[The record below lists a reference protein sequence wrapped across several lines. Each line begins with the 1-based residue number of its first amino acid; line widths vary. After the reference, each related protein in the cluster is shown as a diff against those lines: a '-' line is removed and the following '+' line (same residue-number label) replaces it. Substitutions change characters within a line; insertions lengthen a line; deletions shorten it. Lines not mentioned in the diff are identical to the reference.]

1 MSRNMNAKV
10 REPIIDKI
18 VENIRL
24 GAPFVVACNVAG
36 ISRATF
42 RDWRIA
48 DPTIDE
54 RLKAAQGDFETT
66 HLRNIR
72 NHSAEDWKASAW
84 VLERRVPHRYAKKL
98 ILNGTR
104 IETDTGL
111 LVQVPTPDKNSASL
125 EDIATLKEELT
136 RAQEAFDKA
145 NAARAV
151 REGAAD
157 GISTCQ
163 GD

>member
-10 REPIIDKI
+10 RQPIIDKI

-24 GAPFVVACNVAG
+24 GAPLVVACSVAG

-42 RDWRIA
+42 SAWRT
-48 DPTIDE
+48 DDSSIDE
-54 RLKAAQGDFETT
+54 QLKAAQGDFETA

-111 LVQVPTPDKNSASL
+111 LVQVPAPPKDSASL
-125 EDIATLKEELT
+125 EDIATLKEELA

-157 GISTCQ
+157 VIQTGQ